1 MRKWTLGVILQ
12 KLSNCVCVFAGL
24 CKWQMRLCTSKPC
37 NVHPTSVLLWKRG
50 RRDRERRGKRRA
62 EHTGEFSPGNLFILW
77 AKPVVLFFNTQK
89 KQEVSK
95 LNSSLMTV
103 TAPFSATFPIP
114 VKKMKV
120 SVSELSRKLIN
131 TVNMSGGWWAMH
143 PSMYCMDGG
152 GGCPDENLCVKW
164 CRSLR
169 SQQRLESSGHVMPQS
184 THWQREH
191 TPSSLP
197 AKTVSRSVTLSLG
210 NQVLIFFFFSFS
222 NGVPKTEREML
233 FWGGMVITLASW
245 SVWQSEKI

>member
-1 MRKWTLGVILQ
+1 MRKSTLGVILQ
-12 KLSNCVCVFAGL
+12 KLSNCVCVFAEL

-95 LNSSLMTV
+95 LYSSLMTV

-131 TVNMSGGWWAMH
+131 TVNMSGGWCAMH
-143 PSMYCMDGG
+143 PFMYCMDGG
-152 GGCPDENLCVKW
+152 GRG
-164 CRSLR
+164 SL
-169 SQQRLESSGHVMPQS
+169 SWWKFVCEMMSLPPQPTKTGIQRTRHAS
-184 THWQREH
+184 EH
-191 TPSSLP
+191 TL
-197 AKTVSRSVTLSLG
+197 
-210 NQVLIFFFFSFS
+210 
-222 NGVPKTEREML
+222 TERTHTVL
-233 FWGGMVITLASW
+233 SAS
-245 SVWQSEKI
+245 